1 MFKNISSLP
10 VDVNN
15 PKNDSIKETMITH
28 NIDIMGL
35 CKTNITWH
43 KAPGHMQMG
52 ERTAEWFEAC
62 HVSVVWNQT
71 DPLTM
76 VNQFG
81 GVALIST
88 NKIVY
93 HINLQG
99 LTHGDLGAG
108 RGPFTRKKWPTH
120 LCGHLLLAIPNEK
133 GPLSVYN
140 QQQ

>member
-1 MFKNISSLP
+1 MFKNIISLP

-35 CKTNITWH
+35 CKTNIAWH

-93 HINLQG
+93 HIKSSGADPWG
-99 LTHGDLGAG
+99 LGCWAWTLYQEKMANT
-108 RGPFTRKKWPTH
+108 PVWSFAT
-120 LCGHLLLAIPNEK
+120 GH
-133 GPLSVYN
+133 S
-140 QQQ
+140 